1 MYYREKVIEGVL
13 CFQTKPNGQWH
24 QLSLEQLTNRI
35 VNLRKE
41 VDGLN
46 VKLENK

>member
-1 MYYREKVIEGVL
+1 MYYREKIIDGIL
-13 CFQTKPNGQWH
+13 CFQTIPNGKWH
-24 QLSLEQLTNRI
+24 QLGLEQLTNRI

-41 VDGLN
+41 VDELN